1 MNSIKCLRLILLSVT
16 WCESEIP
23 MLKSVGQY
31 YFHITILIWFILNVY
46 DGKFKQKYKQKQK
59 WILFHSCVFLMHSTL
74 KKLLAIFSAKQLYT
88 AQNLM
93 LCKDSRLWF
102 YPGNLHFYVMLF
114 CMTTISYL
122 YWFSCP
128 VKDTV
133 CTVRWG
139 PYVLLHIVSLSLHID
154 NQHVDTVWRLD
165 IQRTS

>member
-1 MNSIKCLRLILLSVT
+1 MVWIRNTYV
-16 WCESEIP
+16 EISGP
-23 MLKSVGQY
+23 VWY

-46 DGKFKQKYKQKQK
+46 DGKIKQKYKQKQK
-59 WILFHSCVFLMHSTL
+59 RILFLSHVFLMQSTL

-93 LCKDSRLWF
+93 LCKDSRFWF

-114 CMTTISYL
+114 CMTTISYS

-128 VKDTV
+128 VKDIV
-133 CTVRWG
+133 CTVRRG
-139 PYVLLHIVSLSLHID
+139 PNVLLYIISLSLHID